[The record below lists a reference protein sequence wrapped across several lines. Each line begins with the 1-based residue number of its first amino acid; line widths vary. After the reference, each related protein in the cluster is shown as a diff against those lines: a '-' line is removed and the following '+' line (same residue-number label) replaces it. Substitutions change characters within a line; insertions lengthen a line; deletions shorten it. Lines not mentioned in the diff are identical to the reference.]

1 MIKENAFPV
10 IMIFMISDSGFPCKK
25 KTSIYSPI
33 AATMKWL
40 MLLLSFML
48 SRYALSQVTTTDLS
62 RLDWLVGTW
71 ERTNG
76 RAGRTSF
83 EKWEEVKPGELKGI
97 GFFVQGADTT
107 ITERLK
113 IVWSGNDLNYIAD
126 VTGNREPV
134 FFRFTKL
141 ELHHFICENPSH
153 DFPKRIEYQWN
164 ETELN
169 ATISGDGKSVT
180 YRFRKR

>member
-1 MIKENAFPV
+1 
-10 IMIFMISDSGFPCKK
+10 
-25 KTSIYSPI
+25 
-33 AATMKWL
+33 MKWL
-40 MLLLSFML
+40 MML
-48 SRYALSQVTTTDLS
+48 FLFVFCDDAISQVTAADLS
-62 RLDWLVGTW
+62 PLNWLIGTW

-83 EKWEEVKPGELKGI
+83 EKWEQVNPNEFRGT

-113 IVWSGNDLNYIAD
+113 IILSGNDLNYIAD
-126 VTGNREPV
+126 VPGNPEPV
-134 FFRFTKL
+134 YFKVTKL

-164 ETELN
+164 ENELK
-169 ATISGDGKSVT
+169 AIISGDGKFIT
-180 YRFRKR
+180 YLFRKK